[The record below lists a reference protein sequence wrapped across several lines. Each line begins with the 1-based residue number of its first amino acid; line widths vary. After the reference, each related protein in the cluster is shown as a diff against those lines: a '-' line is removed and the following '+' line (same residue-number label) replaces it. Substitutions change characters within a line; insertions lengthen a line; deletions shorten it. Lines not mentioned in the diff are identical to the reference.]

1 MPSPSILFITST
13 QAVGYSSAKGGRIT
27 VLPADAAGDIGL
39 SIEALLA
46 AMPGRQK
53 QVYVLTTEVWSQA
66 VTVESRSLRRI
77 DKSQIPQMLA
87 YEAETYSGIPASS
100 ARTAI
105 HSLEAG
111 PLETTYWVSQIDS
124 VRFAQAAD
132 AVAFNG
138 GKLLGVLHPAGLHE
152 PITTGKGDWT
162 RLEQWDDASVV
173 VSRQGRSKIE
183 RRFLSE
189 TEQTIDSPAAARD
202 YLNRLD
208 IRTGAFVELLQQS
221 ARPALR
227 EAYASEGDINHS
239 VDLSDEHDLRTF
251 LAAWS
256 RALRSPKALPVVVPV
271 RTGASAQTKR
281 TLALAALAAALVGI
295 LAHHRLTAAYHQS
308 RVTALE
314 TQIAELQGPI
324 DAFAAQQKQLG
335 ELETDLTET
344 KNQLAL
350 LQTRM
355 LRYQGQLGIHRTRMA
370 TLLRTLGDSRPR
382 DLMLSGVQSDNG
394 ELRVIG
400 RSVRPEAII
409 EFATTIAKQL
419 EPLNLS
425 VRVPRRE
432 ALLVTADGGPYEFEY
447 VIRDGA

>member
-1 MPSPSILFITST
+1 MPAPSVLLITST
-13 QAVGYSSAKGGRIT
+13 QAVGYSPAKGGRVT

-77 DKSQIPQMLA
+77 DKSQVPQMLA

-105 HSLEAG
+105 QLLETG

-173 VSRQGRSKIE
+173 VSRQGRSKSE

-189 TEQTIDSPAAARD
+189 IEQAIDTPAAARD

-208 IRTGAFVELLQQS
+208 IPTGAFVELLHQS
-221 ARPALR
+221 AKPASR
-227 EAYASEGDINHS
+227 EAYGAEGEVSHA
-239 VDLSDEHDLRTF
+239 VDLADEHDLRTF
-251 LAAWS
+251 LSAWS
-256 RALRSPKALPVVVPV
+256 RALRSPKTLPVVVPV
-271 RTGASAQTKR
+271 RTGASPQTKR
-281 TLALAALAAALVGI
+281 TLALAAVAAVLVGI
-295 LAHHRLTAAYHQS
+295 VAHHRLTAAYHAS
-308 RVTALE
+308 RAKALE
-314 TQIAELQGPI
+314 SQITELQGPI

-335 ELETDLTET
+335 ELGNEVTQAQE
-344 KNQLAL
+344 QLAV

-355 LRYQGQLGIHRTRMA
+355 LRYQGQLGIHRARMA
-370 TLLRTLGDSRPR
+370 ALLRTLGDSRPR
-382 DLMLSGVQSDNG
+382 DLMLSGVQSDDG
-394 ELRVIG
+394 ELRVVG

-447 VIRDGA
+447 IIRDGA